1 RHLIAPRRSTAHG
14 TSPAPPPRPVGRDH
28 GPAPPPRPPPR
39 RPRPRP
45 ARRLAGRDP
54 APPAATAPRRPQR
67 SMVRRRFE
75 PSRASKSR
83 EVIERSEPPG
93 GRGEP
98 GWGSAALGVPP
109 GPAAGAALAAVRAEA
124 ADDRG
129 AEEQHDDA
137 DDHRVD
143 DVAPAA
149 HVRPPVAQRVAE
161 ADERAVVDAAAQ
173 RREAEEAHHP

>member
-1 RHLIAPRRSTAHG
+1 HRRSVK
-14 TSPAPPPRPVGRDH
+14 SSNGR
-28 GPAPPPRPPPR
+28 
-39 RPRPRP
+39 
-45 ARRLAGRDP
+45 
-54 APPAATAPRRPQR
+54 
-67 SMVRRRFE
+67 
-75 PSRASKSR
+75 
-83 EVIERSEPPG
+83 IPPG
-93 GRGEP
+93 GP
-98 GWGSAALGVPP
+98 GRAGAGTVERRGSAALGVPP
-109 GPAAGAALAAVRAEA
+109 GPAAGAALAAIRAEA